1 MPSAGGF
8 RRRDWKLRLV
18 RARLCARCVC
28 VCEACVRARVRWLN
42 RRQHSAH
49 SLSATPPVSPRK
61 PRVCDRPP
69 GHVFPVLGEGSRPCR
84 TVCRSLLRCQGRL
97 AHQRP
102 SALGPPPRVR
112 SPRLV
117 RGHVSPVQLAGWR
130 DKAGQERGAHPGQG
144 PVSDS
149 SPSLLS
155 PRRLLILALYT
166 SFIFFGGGELV

>member
-102 SALGPPPRVR
+102 SALGPPPWPESEAPGWCSWPGGGTKQAR
-112 SPRLV
+112 SVASTPARGQRPTPRLASS
-117 RGHVSPVQLAGWR
+117 HPVN
-130 DKAGQERGAHPGQG
+130 
-144 PVSDS
+144 S
-149 SPSLLS
+149 S
-155 PRRLLILALYT
+155 
-166 SFIFFGGGELV
+166 F